1 MIKPTSNIF
10 DPPVLL
16 ELLPKL
22 APEYVEVKVFD
33 LVSIRTTSL
42 SVAALIVV
50 VVEPLILIAAEV
62 EIISEEGIIATV
74 SFIVGS

>member
-62 EIISEEGIIATV
+62 EIISEEDLMSNLVILAG
-74 SFIVGS
+74 